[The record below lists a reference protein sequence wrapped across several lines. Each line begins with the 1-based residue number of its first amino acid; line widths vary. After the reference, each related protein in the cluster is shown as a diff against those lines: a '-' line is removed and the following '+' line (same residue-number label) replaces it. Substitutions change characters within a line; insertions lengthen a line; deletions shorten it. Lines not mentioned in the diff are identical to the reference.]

1 MHASLA
7 ARDFF
12 YALQQNFCHM
22 PTTATARSRC
32 QGLLNII
39 DLSYS
44 FTIMWLSNTKKTGLN
59 TACAHPTY
67 A

>member
-32 QGLLNII
+32 QDLLNII
-39 DLSYS
+39 DLSYLLENENCAFS
-44 FTIMWLSNTKKTGLN
+44 FNLV
-59 TACAHPTY
+59 
-67 A
+67 